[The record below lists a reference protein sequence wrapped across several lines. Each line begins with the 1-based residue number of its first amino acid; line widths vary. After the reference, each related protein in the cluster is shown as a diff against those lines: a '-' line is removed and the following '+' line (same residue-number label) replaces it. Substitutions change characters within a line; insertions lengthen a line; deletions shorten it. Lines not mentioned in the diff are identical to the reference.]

1 MAGRVQIAALGEL
14 SDSLT
19 LNPSFSFFTKRYSK
33 HVNYACE
40 NHKITFPEKVYTDTL
55 LDAPI
60 PQKYGDI
67 LQEVTLSFTVE
78 PENVAKLGSNLYP
91 IDIFG
96 ISLIE
101 YVELYVGD
109 QKIDR
114 VTSDDIFIEREMNI
128 PESYRSSID
137 TLHGKH
143 FQGSSDG
150 EFLQEFYD
158 GQYNTQGIDPFNTN
172 EYRIQI
178 PFYFHKRPAHGF
190 PLCAVND
197 QELLLRIKLRPA
209 IDVIFATQEKFGGVT
224 LWDPATNNN
233 LVGQLELRDF
243 KVNLDIVH
251 LNTTERCMLRSKPL
265 EILFEQ
271 RQRNEF
277 MIEPQSKTGTFNL
290 DLKNCVKELFF
301 IAKKYGKWTDGDI
314 SILEKLHQL
323 DQYTEAQKERLTLL
337 KLIPV
342 WGGIVTT
349 ALDSLVGQLD
359 GDVRTA
365 AIDAMLQAIYWGET
379 TPFVGYLEA
388 LKDPA
393 IDLVVQTNYIN
404 ALKGYIAGIP
414 SQVISHQINATS
426 NLDALIN
433 ATVTGRVDII
443 DNNLLTIPNFWGE
456 EQVGI
461 LQLLKSPYL
470 PEGQEELL
478 IFGLR
483 AYLTTASYY
492 LSGLSELKPGATDQ
506 VATVTKLIE
515 FLDNTKTEFDII
527 KLGLKAVLDSIPG
540 KSEYLRARIVGALLK
555 LGATLWGQ
563 TQRTQLESLLINPGN
578 DTTII
583 NTQAA
588 TITGLKA
595 YLDGV
600 YNQLSGVK
608 TFVDAE
614 LTALAGETIESTRVG
629 IVVGLL
635 AIPDF
640 WTATEEGYLETL
652 KTYDTNT
659 ETTLILALRVYTN
672 AKVTGV
678 RYLNEGILDVISNFP
693 GTTLE
698 ERIASVEVLR
708 QTPIWGDDIIKL
720 VLDYDNNVPTYTPT
734 LSGYLTG
741 ILGAIPTLKYRLNAL
756 KGGINGVLDTLPTTA
771 QDRDPIMLG
780 IATSYAWSDE
790 AFFFINAL
798 RTPSAND
805 ATYIAALKQKGIEEG
820 VPNMTGYTQ
829 FDQNNVIDGIISLN
843 LWGEKYYDL
852 NDLRQIAPGFI
863 GEQNVITAL
872 VAYLT
877 QLGGQQS
884 VINDLNNIPSITDTT
899 QRAIAVAPLEALE
912 GIWGETQLLLLQQL
926 YIVGSEDHGAIVDGL
941 VSYLNILA
949 ATIYNPTALPPTG
962 LLPALQTPGTTS
974 ADLQDSDFKIA
985 AWGGYFYYLLEDL
998 KSTSP
1003 SDEAG
1008 IITKL
1013 TTYVNNTS
1021 LSETRNTNL
1030 KFLISQLT
1038 VAYPESIF
1046 NKWVRAKKN
1055 VPLMYSKQKTTTL
1068 DCDGTQILDKTTGS
1082 NMFLSASLPNLY
1094 HKRSPNFRNI
1104 NMYSFALYPG
1114 ELRPS
1119 GHLNFSTI
1127 KDARVTME
1135 LEYDGA
1141 HGTFDF
1147 DDNYITVFGIEPIY
1161 FPKQVIIIAKSYNM
1175 MIIRNGKAQIIY

>member
-96 ISLIE
+96 ISLID

-277 MIEPQSKTGTFNL
+277 TIEPQSKTGTFNL

-323 DQYTEAQKERLTLL
+323 DQYTEAQKERLTIL
-337 KLIPV
+337 KLIPI
-342 WGGIVTT
+342 WGGLVTT

-379 TPFVGYLEA
+379 TPYVGYLEA
-388 LKDPA
+388 LKSPTIN
-393 IDLVVQTNYIN
+393 IDVQTSHIEKLKTYIS
-404 ALKGYIAGIP
+404 GIP
-414 SQVISHQINATS
+414 SQVITSQIYATS
-426 NLDALIN
+426 NLNALID
-433 ATVTGRVDII
+433 ATVTERVNII
-443 DNNLLTIPNFWGE
+443 DNNLLTIQNFWGE

-470 PEGQEELL
+470 SEDQKELL

-527 KLGLKAVLDSIPG
+527 KLGMKAVLGSIPG

-555 LGATLWGQ
+555 LGGATLWGD
-563 TQRTQLESLLINPGN
+563 TESYQRIQLESLLINPGN
-578 DTTII
+578 NTDTI

-595 YLDGV
+595 YLD
-600 YNQLSGVK
+600 
-608 TFVDAE
+608 A
-614 LTALAGETIESTRVG
+614 
-629 IVVGLL
+629 
-635 AIPDF
+635 
-640 WTATEEGYLETL
+640 
-652 KTYDTNT
+652 
-659 ETTLILALRVYTN
+659 VYTQSGN
-672 AKVTGV
+672 SVSV
-678 RYLNEGILDVISNFP
+678 QFLNEGMLDVIGDFP
-693 GTTLE
+693 GTTSQQ
-698 ERIASVEVLR
+698 RIASVEVLR

-720 VLDYDNNVPTYTPT
+720 VIGHVTDDATSIST
-734 LSGYLTG
+734 LTGYLTG

-756 KGGINGVLDTLPTTA
+756 KGGINGVLDTLPTTTA
-771 QDRDPIMLG
+771 EERDPIMLG
-780 IATSYAWSDE
+780 IATSHAWSDE
-790 AFFFINAL
+790 AFSNINAL
-798 RTPSAND
+798 RTPSLTDD
-805 ATYIAALKQKGIEEG
+805 ATRIAALKQKGIEEG

-843 LWGEKYYDL
+843 LWGEKYSNL
-852 NDLRQIAPGFI
+852 NDLRQITP
-863 GEQNVITAL
+863 
-872 VAYLT
+872 
-877 QLGGQQS
+877 
-884 VINDLNNIPSITDTT
+884 
-899 QRAIAVAPLEALE
+899 
-912 GIWGETQLLLLQQL
+912 
-926 YIVGSEDHGAIVDGL
+926 GSEDHGAIVDGL

-949 ATIYNPTALPPTG
+949 ATIYNPTALPPSG
-962 LLPALQTPGTTS
+962 LLVDIYTQTGEQLQNSPE
-974 ADLQDSDFKIA
+974 KKA

-998 KSTSP
+998 KNP
-1003 SDEAG
+1003 SITEAKVTDNV
-1008 IITKL
+1008 TKL
-1013 TTYVNNTS
+1013 TTYVNITS
-1021 LSETRNTNL
+1021 LSETRNNNL
-1030 KFLISQLT
+1030 KFLITQLT

-1104 NMYSFALYPG
+1104 NMYSFALYPD

-1175 MIIRNGKAQIIY
+1175 MIIRNGKVQIIY